1 MISSVNE
8 RDFRKLLVSS
18 TRPILVNFWAPWC
31 GVCRQIHPLLQR
43 FESQVGGRIRLV
55 DMNADESLQ
64 LASEYRLSALP
75 TLLLIDNGQVVRR
88 WEGFQGREPLADAL
102 REVAAQYGQ
111 IVATAP

>member
-1 MISSVNE
+1 MMSSLSE
-8 RDFRKLLVSS
+8 SDFRQLLLNS

-43 FESQVGGRIRLV
+43 FESQVGGRVRVV

-75 TLLLIDNGQVVRR
+75 TLLLMEKGEIVNR
-88 WEGFQGREPLADAL
+88 WEIGRAH
-102 REVAAQYGQ
+102 V
-111 IVATAP
+111 